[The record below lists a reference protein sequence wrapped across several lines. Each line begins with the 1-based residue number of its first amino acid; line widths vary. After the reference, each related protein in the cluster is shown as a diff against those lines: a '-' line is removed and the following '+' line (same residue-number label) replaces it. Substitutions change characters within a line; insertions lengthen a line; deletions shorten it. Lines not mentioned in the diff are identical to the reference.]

1 MRQRSEIEA
10 EAEVVVVEGIVV
22 VVLMHATQMVDGVGA
37 AVDAHLVPVTLP
49 VLSDNP
55 DLVAVV
61 VVMVVADDVDVVVA
75 AVLEAVDDPVVVEAV
90 LEVPL
95 VAEMH
100 RHAAG
105 RNEPEAGVAEIEGD
119 RTGRLGRS
127 GKSADAHGKRK
138 GSGSNA
144 GLNRGE
150 ESHCNLQGKWVSTR
164 AQSDAVGTQA

>member
-10 EAEVVVVEGIVV
+10 EAEVVVVEGVVV
-22 VVLMHATQMVDGVGA
+22 VVLMHATQMVHGAGA

-61 VVMVVADDVDVVVA
+61 VVVVVADDVDVVVA

-95 VAEMH
+95 VAEMNG
-100 RHAAG
+100 HAT
-105 RNEPEAGVAEIEGD
+105 RSDEAEARIAEIECD
-119 RTGRLGRS
+119 RTGRLG
-127 GKSADAHGKRK
+127 
-138 GSGSNA
+138 
-144 GLNRGE
+144 
-150 ESHCNLQGKWVSTR
+150 
-164 AQSDAVGTQA
+164 